1 MWTHILFDD
10 GGNVQRN
17 KTTITYYTFKI
28 NPYHGNFSTPPGWMT
43 LSAVFPLY
51 SAFFIVFLY
60 LFSANNHS
68 KNTLIFRRM
77 QHEMQ
82 HDLQAAFIVFISVLH
97 HLNQS
102 SIVQFWGAL
111 YPYISDTAKT
121 LASISMRL
129 PSFTGAD
136 SIIPDAI
143 DWSIASLLSPVTGM
157 DSRQ

>member
-1 MWTHILFDD
+1 MWTHSLFDD
-10 GGNVQRN
+10 GGNNQRHKRCYCCRYN
-17 KTTITYYTFKI
+17 CCYDDVPSFSWFFRLLRYHFFDTIKRGH
-28 NPYHGNFSTPPGWMT
+28 NPCQFFVCPCR
-43 LSAVFPLY
+43 Y
-51 SAFFIVFLY
+51 SIQ
-60 LFSANNHS
+60 
-68 KNTLIFRRM
+68 KP
-77 QHEMQ
+77 Q
-82 HDLQAAFIVFISVLH
+82 
-97 HLNQS
+97 

>member
-1 MWTHILFDD
+1 MRGIFFSPRRQTSKSRIIAAFAFIPGFIGVFYCIFVLIFCKQLLEKYIDFLKNATRNATRFT
-10 GGNVQRN
+10 GG
-17 KTTITYYTFKI
+17 IYCIYI
-28 NPYHGNFSTPPGWMT
+28 H
-43 LSAVFPLY
+43 A
-51 SAFFIVFLY
+51 AFF
-60 LFSANNHS
+60 
-68 KNTLIFRRM
+68 
-77 QHEMQ
+77 
-82 HDLQAAFIVFISVLH
+82 
-97 HLNQS
+97 NQS

-129 PSFTGAD
+129 PSYTGAD